1 MESINFK
8 YKRFM
13 KHLYIGIGMAVFAA
27 LGTSCSK
34 DIEMPYTEESKVY
47 FEYEYQDPSWSS
59 VHLINRDS
67 VTVAMGRLSN
77 DQTQVEVKIP
87 VKILGEQLS
96 EDKTYKVEVVDN
108 GTVIKGNTTAEV
120 NKHYLPLAENY
131 VFHSNTWVD
140 TLRITALRSALSSD
154 YYQQETRT
162 LVLRIS
168 DNGELKKGLRD
179 GWEML
184 VSLSNYIA
192 EPSWWNVYGLG
203 FYHPEKYKILLMFRD
218 DSFYA
223 SVDLLNDSSA
233 RQCTSAMKNYLKDNV
248 IIDEATGKRVTF
260 DALVDIEE

>member
-1 MESINFK
+1 M
-8 YKRFM
+8 KRTM
-13 KHLYIGIGMAVFAA
+13 KKLYIGIAVLAA
-27 LGTSCSK
+27 LATSCSK
-34 DIEMPYTEESKVY
+34 DIEMPYTEESSVY

-59 VHLINRDS
+59 VHLIPRDS

-77 DQTQVEVKIP
+77 DQTEVEVKIP
-87 VKILGEQLS
+87 VKILGGKLT
-96 EDKTYKVEVVDN
+96 EDKTYKVEVVET
-108 GTVIKGNTTAEV
+108 GTTIKGKTTAVV
-120 NKHYLPLAENY
+120 NKHYLPLADSY
-131 VFHSNTWVD
+131 VFHSDVWVD
-140 TLRITALRSALSSD
+140 TLRFTALRSDLSSNYAD
-154 YYQQETRT
+154 QETRT
-162 LVLRIS
+162 LVLRIT
-168 DNGELKKGLRD
+168 DEGELKKGLRN

-233 RQCTSAMKNYLKDNV
+233 RQCTSAMKNYLSDNV

-260 DALVDIEE
+260 DALVDIE

>member
-1 MESINFK
+1 M
-8 YKRFM
+8 KRTM
-13 KHLYIGIGMAVFAA
+13 KKLYIGIAVLAA
-27 LGTSCSK
+27 LATSCSK
-34 DIEMPYTEESKVY
+34 DIEMPYTEESSVY

-59 VHLINRDS
+59 VHLIPRDS

-77 DQTQVEVKIP
+77 DQTEVEVKIP
-87 VKILGEQLS
+87 VKILGGKLT
-96 EDKTYKVEVVDN
+96 EDKTYKVEVVET
-108 GTVIKGNTTAEV
+108 GTTIKGKTTAIV
-120 NKHYLPLAENY
+120 NKHYLPLADSY
-131 VFHSNTWVD
+131 VFHSDVWVD
-140 TLRITALRSALSSD
+140 TLRFTALRSDLSSNYAD
-154 YYQQETRT
+154 QETRT
-162 LVLRIS
+162 LVLRIT
-168 DNGELKKGLRD
+168 DEGELKKGLRN

-233 RQCTSAMKNYLKDNV
+233 RQCTSAMQNYLEDNV

-260 DALVDIEE
+260 EALVEI